1 MTYCFSF
8 KMLGN
13 LSLFY
18 FIINCLLCMFQKGV
32 SILPVFILALA
43 SALGFFLNEKKA
55 KLRYLSILLMPLA
68 LITTSDIIGV
78 VVVSASIVYCAFCIV
93 QSRFLLSY
101 EERLEFFLMF
111 PKVFFVCF
119 FMIMFSSVYYSDQF
133 ANTVSFLMNFLL
145 VFMIS
150 TILMTQILRHDI
162 SVIVKPKFRMTC
174 IGIFVVITLAI
185 LFIKSKFFLSTLAFI
200 FKTVYSMV
208 IIPVFMFI
216 AKIIGSV
223 IWFIIEPFYETL
235 HNIML
240 EGIAQLNGRP
250 LVSDGI
256 DPFWDSMLKDFIS
269 EPTSSF
275 SDFFHGIL
283 SLVII
288 ISCIVL
294 FVRLIKKI
302 NHRIHYSRAQIS
314 RSTLS
319 GKEQI
324 KEDIP
329 LDLVPPGEP
338 RKAVRYYYRC
348 FLRSCRNTGLT
359 FKPDANSDIVAR
371 LTVEHF
377 MNQDPSSIYKLRN
390 IYIKARYSEHTIKN
404 EDVAQARLIC
414 EELSGEEKRMKKQV
428 SKEPQL
434 TPEQVLNQSLNDHR
448 KDDFPGNFPSG
459 Y

>member
-1 MTYCFSF
+1 MTYCFFF

-78 VVVSASIVYCAFCIV
+78 VVVSVSIVYCALCIV

-174 IGIFVVITLAI
+174 IGIFVGITLAI
-185 LFIKSKFFLSTLAFI
+185 LFIKFKFFLSTLAFI

-329 LDLVPPGEP
+329 LDLAPPGEP

-348 FLRSCRNTGLT
+348 FLRTCKTLGLL
-359 FKPDANSDIVAR
+359 FSPDANSFIVTRDAR
-371 LTVEHF
+371 EYFQEESLH
-377 MNQDPSSIYKLRN
+377 KLYEMRD
-390 IYIKARYSEHTIKN
+390 IYIKARYSKHQIKSN
-404 EDVAQARLIC
+404 DVNQIKLLY
-414 EELSGEEKRMKKQV
+414 EELSQEEIHQKKKKIPKKDEMLDASYV
-428 SKEPQL
+428 HLPPKEH
-434 TPEQVLNQSLNDHR
+434 ENFDHLQ
-448 KDDFPGNFPSG
+448 N
-459 Y
+459 